1 MVSTIFGDSRAR
13 EFGQPEFAPATDR
26 NFRATELLQRRCV
39 RFGGRL
45 HHFGQNGDVVMARIR
60 TSILAA
66 GAAALLSS
74 QAVYAA
80 PARSGQSLDPLV
92 SLSAL
97 ASVASRT
104 AVCAGSTAAAAAASA
119 AAQPGPTGTCVLPL
133 TTPAPPPAPVAAVA
147 PVVSEPK
154 SIGILPILLGAA
166 ALAGLI
172 ALILAS
178 DDDGN
183 GDNTPVSPA

>member
-1 MVSTIFGDSRAR
+1 MV
-13 EFGQPEFAPATDR
+13 
-26 NFRATELLQRRCV
+26 
-39 RFGGRL
+39 
-45 HHFGQNGDVVMARIR
+45 RIR
-60 TSILAA
+60 TAILAA

-80 PARSGQSLDPLV
+80 PASPTRTLDPLV

-97 ASVASRT
+97 GSVASST

-119 AAQPGPTGTCVLPL
+119 AMQPVAPGCLLPL
-133 TTPAPPPAPVAAVA
+133 TAPPPPAPVAEAVA
-147 PVVSEPK
+147 PPPPPGPPPK
-154 SIGILPILLGAA
+154 SIGTLPLILGLA

-178 DDDGN
+178 DDNGH

>member
-1 MVSTIFGDSRAR
+1 MSRA
-13 EFGQPEFAPATDR
+13 
-26 NFRATELLQRRCV
+26 NFFSIQLWFATEPAKPRCV
-39 RFGGRL
+39 RFGGIL
-45 HHFGQNGDVVMARIR
+45 HRFGHNGDVVMARIR
-60 TSILAA
+60 TTILAA

-80 PARSGQSLDPLV
+80 PAAPIRTVDPLV

-97 ASVASRT
+97 ASTASRT

-119 AAQPGPTGTCVLPL
+119 AVQPGPTGTCVLPL
-133 TTPAPPPAPVAAVA
+133 TAPPPPVPVTEAVA
-147 PVVSEPK
+147 PVVPGPAPK
-154 SIGILPILLGAA
+154 SIGWLPILLGAA

-178 DDDGN
+178 DDNGH

>member
-1 MVSTIFGDSRAR
+1 
-13 EFGQPEFAPATDR
+13 
-26 NFRATELLQRRCV
+26 
-39 RFGGRL
+39 
-45 HHFGQNGDVVMARIR
+45 MARIR
-60 TSILAA
+60 TTILAA

-80 PARSGQSLDPLV
+80 PAAPIRSVDPLV

-97 ASVASRT
+97 AGSASRT

-119 AAQPGPTGTCVLPL
+119 AVQPGPTGTCVLPL
-133 TTPAPPPAPVAAVA
+133 TAPPPPVPVTEAVA
-147 PVVSEPK
+147 PVVPGPAPK
-154 SIGILPILLGAA
+154 SIGWLPILLGAA
-166 ALAGLI
+166 GLAGII

-178 DDDGN
+178 DDNGH

>member
-1 MVSTIFGDSRAR
+1 MV
-13 EFGQPEFAPATDR
+13 
-26 NFRATELLQRRCV
+26 
-39 RFGGRL
+39 
-45 HHFGQNGDVVMARIR
+45 RIR

-80 PARSGQSLDPLV
+80 PMAPIRSVDPLV

-104 AVCAGSTAAAAAASA
+104 AVCAGSVAAAAASA
-119 AAQPGPTGTCVLPL
+119 AAQPGPTGTCLLPL
-133 TTPAPPPAPVAAVA
+133 TAPPPVPVTEAVA
-147 PVVSEPK
+147 PPPPGPAPK
-154 SIGILPILLGAA
+154 SIGALPIILGLA

-172 ALILAS
+172 ALILLS

-183 GDNTPVSPA
+183 GDNTPISPA

>member
-1 MVSTIFGDSRAR
+1 MV
-13 EFGQPEFAPATDR
+13 
-26 NFRATELLQRRCV
+26 
-39 RFGGRL
+39 
-45 HHFGQNGDVVMARIR
+45 RIR

-80 PARSGQSLDPLV
+80 PTAPIRSVDPLV

-104 AVCAGSTAAAAAASA
+104 AVCAGSVAAAAAASA
-119 AAQPGPTGTCVLPL
+119 AVQPGPAGTCVLPL
-133 TTPAPPPAPVAAVA
+133 TAPPPPVPVTEAVA
-147 PVVSEPK
+147 PPPPGPAPK
-154 SIGILPILLGAA
+154 SIGALPIILGLA

-172 ALILAS
+172 ALILLS

-183 GDNTPVSPA
+183 GDNTPISPA

>member
-1 MVSTIFGDSRAR
+1 MV
-13 EFGQPEFAPATDR
+13 
-26 NFRATELLQRRCV
+26 
-39 RFGGRL
+39 
-45 HHFGQNGDVVMARIR
+45 RIR

-80 PARSGQSLDPLV
+80 PTAPIRSVDPLV

-104 AVCAGSTAAAAAASA
+104 AVCAGSVAAAAASA
-119 AAQPGPTGTCVLPL
+119 AAQPGPAGTCVLPL
-133 TTPAPPPAPVAAVA
+133 TAPPPPAPVTEAVA
-147 PVVSEPK
+147 PPPPGPAPK
-154 SIGILPILLGAA
+154 SIGALPIILGLA

-172 ALILAS
+172 ALILLS

-183 GDNTPVSPA
+183 GDNTPISPA